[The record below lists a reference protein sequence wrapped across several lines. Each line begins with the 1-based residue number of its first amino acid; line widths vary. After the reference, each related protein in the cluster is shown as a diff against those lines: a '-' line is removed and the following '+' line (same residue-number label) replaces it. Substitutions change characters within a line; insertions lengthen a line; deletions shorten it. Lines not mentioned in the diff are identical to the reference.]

1 MKLEGTVDKYPIEP
15 SPWRELVKMAFVA
28 VTVVET
34 YWAEPRPVTV
44 DASSCGSIK
53 LVI

>member
-1 MKLEGTVDKYPIEP
+1 MLESRKDERYPIEP
-15 SPWRELVKMAFVA
+15 RPTKELVKMAFVA

-34 YWAEPRPVTV
+34 YCAVPRPVTV
-44 DASSCGSIK
+44 EASSSGSIK